1 MVVVRQARVADR
13 TALAVARADLW
24 PGASREQ
31 HEAELSE
38 MLGAKATS
46 ASEILVAES
55 EHEIVGFVEVNL
67 RSHADGCDPRQPVV
81 FIEGWYVNPEFRRRG
96 VGRMLIAAAEN
107 WGRARGCLEM
117 ASDTWIDHDVSQRAH
132 EAIGF
137 IVVDRCVHYKKTL

>member
-1 MVVVRQARVADR
+1 MVAVRPARPSDR

-24 PGASREQ
+24 PEATREQ

-38 MLGAKATS
+38 MLTANAAR
-46 ASEILVAES
+46 ASDILVAES
-55 EHEIVGFVEVNL
+55 DHEIVGFVEVNL
-67 RSHADGCDPRQPVV
+67 RSHADGCDPRQPVA
-81 FIEGWYVNPEFRRRG
+81 FIEGWYVHPEFRRRG

-107 WGRARGCLEM
+107 WGRARGCIEM

-137 IVVDRCVHYKKTL
+137 TVVDRCVHYKKVL